1 MFPGFYATLKRVGNI
16 RKKIKLFFLLF
27 LFSAGASI
35 PDEETIYV
43 LQVQDSINPFTSL
56 YIRRGLALGQKNRAT
71 MVVILL
77 DTPGGLVTTTRE
89 LIQKILDARVP
100 VVIFIYPPGAH
111 AGSAGAFLL
120 MAADVAVMA
129 PSTTVGSATPVSIG
143 GVEGGS
149 VPETLLKKATEDAAA
164 LMRSLAE
171 KKNRNVQV
179 AERFVTEA
187 ISLTETQALEQKI
200 IDFIAED
207 TPDLL
212 QKLHGHQI
220 VKNGQ
225 TFVLETQGKK
235 VKEIPMTARETFFST
250 ISHPTVA
257 YILLLI
263 GMWGILYEFLHP
275 GQYYPGILGAI
286 SLVLAF
292 VALQNL
298 PFSWGAI
305 VLMVIGLL
313 LIVAEIKTPGFGF
326 LGIAGAGAFLI
337 GSYLMFPSPFQ
348 VPWEII
354 LTIGGIFIG
363 FLLIVVPFVVRAH
376 LRRPFVGKESL
387 LEKIG
392 EVVRDLTPE
401 GQVLVE
407 GELWKAFSLTG
418 PVERGKK
425 VLIRKV
431 EGMKVL
437 VEPWREETT
446 GKQGEG

>member
-1 MFPGFYATLKRVGNI
+1 MRNI
-16 RKKIKLFFLLF
+16 QKKVKFFFLFPF
-27 LFSAGASI
+27 LIAGVGAT
-35 PDEETIYV
+35 EEEGTIYV
-43 LQVQDSINPFTSL
+43 LQVQDSINPFTSM
-56 YIRRGLALGQKNRAT
+56 YIQRGLALGQKTRAT
-71 MVVILL
+71 MVVVLL

-89 LIQKILDARVP
+89 LIQKMLDARVP
-100 VVIFIYPPGAH
+100 VVIYIYPPGAH

-120 MAADVAVMA
+120 MAADVAAMA

-143 GVEGGS
+143 GVEGEP
-149 VPETLLKKATEDAAA
+149 VPETLMKKATEDAAA

-200 IDFIAED
+200 IELIAEN
-207 TPDLL
+207 TKDLL
-212 QKLHGHQI
+212 QKLHGRHI
-220 VKNGQ
+220 IKNNQ
-225 TFVLETQGKK
+225 TFILETQGKK

-250 ISHPTVA
+250 IAHPTIA

-275 GQYYPGILGAI
+275 GQYYPGILGVI
-286 SLVLAF
+286 CLVLAF

-298 PFSWGAI
+298 PFSWGGIA
-305 VLMVIGLL
+305 LMLSGLL

-326 LGIAGAGAFLI
+326 LGLAGSGAFLI

-354 LTIGGIFIG
+354 LTLGGIFIA
-363 FLLIVVPFVVRAH
+363 FLLIVVPFIVLAH

-387 LEKIG
+387 QEKLG

-401 GQVLVE
+401 GQILVE
-407 GELWKAFSLTG
+407 GELWKALSLGG
-418 PVERGKK
+418 PVEKGKK

-437 VEPWREETT
+437 VEPWKEETPA
-446 GKQGEG
+446 KQGEG